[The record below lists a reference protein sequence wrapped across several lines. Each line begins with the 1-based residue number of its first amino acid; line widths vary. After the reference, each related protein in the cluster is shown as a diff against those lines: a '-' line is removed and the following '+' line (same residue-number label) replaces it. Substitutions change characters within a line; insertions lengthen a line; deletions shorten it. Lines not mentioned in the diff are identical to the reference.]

1 MRDERYFHDP
11 EEFKPT
17 RYLDADKDGA
27 TGELLYDPGKLVFGF
42 GRRFVFHF
50 NILA

>member
-17 RYLDADKDGA
+17 RYLNADKDGA

-42 GRRFVFHF
+42 GRRFVFHL